1 MGRNPQVPLG
11 YSREKRDAALRE
23 GQGNHMHEW
32 VRLPDSVG
40 LFSCIDTACL
50 CIAVCPGCLNSL
62 EVALRAREGIAGVT
76 LYWCLVHRRRE
87 GVES

>member
-1 MGRNPQVPLG
+1 MGRNPQVSLG
-11 YSREKRDAALRE
+11 HSRLMGDVVRRNERVD
-23 GQGNHMHEW
+23 HDHEW

-40 LFSCIDTACL
+40 LFGCAEMTCL
-50 CIAVCPGCLNSL
+50 CIAVCPACLNSL